1 MPGNGRRLAA
11 CGLAAL
17 LVISTWAAAPG
28 EAVPV
33 ESETIADP
41 AEDPRCRWETPLSE
55 LPEWCLAQVTG
66 PSLITAIP
74 DPRPSAADEPSGD
87 DEPGGQGQGEQA
99 SRPDPVILK
108 SQPPQPSPLPDRIGS
123 GQADPAVTVNL
134 TVDAQA
140 ASGDQDYVEEGETRT
155 VTLKAALPNGASP
168 LTAAAAFT
176 VSIAADTA
184 ESSDFTAPA
193 TAAVTINAGQ
203 TSGSA
208 TFSFTAAA
216 DTILEGL
223 ETVSLTSSLAGYSVN
238 PASLTI
244 RDADAR
250 FTVSANPTAISE
262 DAGATSV
269 ALTVAFPDA
278 LTSELTSETRVAF
291 AVTGAGA
298 VAGDDFADIS
308 DFTVA
313 VAVGAVRGS
322 GSVTL
327 APVDD
332 VVDETSVEQVLFTGS
347 AWGRTASAAV
357 TITDDDVA
365 PAAVDLAVDVS
376 SDPGLQTVLA
386 EDAGRTTITVSAEFA
401 SGTAVEQDTTLTL
414 RMSSLFTSNFTLT
427 IPKNAVRGAAY
438 LNITPQDNNVA
449 GEAPAVVSVSLSG
462 TSTYTVRPA
471 EFTIEDDEEAV
482 INLHPIRCQDANA
495 TAIYEQTPN
504 ADGCWHIK
512 GAPAPGSVTSAGVLV
527 RNLTFSR
534 GSATLNTD
542 FNVVFPT
549 EPSLLD
555 FIRFDAGGDTPQ
567 QFAVI
572 RLAAIDDG
580 ERNEGVETIVIEGEA
595 DRGFRVRP
603 AAIRIYDNDNS
614 TGRINLTV
622 DASSTLPGVQ
632 PSVGESSGTQQ
643 VTVTAAYADG
653 ATRAWATAVTVS
665 VAGAGGTYGA
675 EAEDFA
681 AVDNFTVTIAA
692 NASSGSATFNL
703 TPAED
708 ELLEGPEDIALSGVA
723 APFIVNRALVTIDDD
738 ETIPVVNLIVDA
750 QPDNGVQGYVNEG
763 DSRTVNLTAS
773 VPQGAAALT
782 EAATF
787 TVTIAADTAEAADFT
802 APSTVNLTIAAGQH
816 SDTATFSFSAA
827 ADTVLEGL
835 ETVSVTSSL
844 DGYIVNPT
852 ALTIRDEDSR
862 YRLGLS
868 RTSVNENGGAA
879 SINVAVEFPT
889 ALTSEL
895 ASEIRVPVSVTG
907 DGATAGVDFADIP
920 DFTVPIAAGA
930 RRGSVT
936 VTLTPTDDSI
946 DETALERALF
956 TAAVFGQRARVY
968 VTIVDDDS
976 APTAVNLTA
985 DVSSDPGVQTSI
997 AEDAGITTVT
1007 VTAEFASGA
1016 RDVDTALRL
1025 FVQGE
1030 TASIPVPA
1038 LLNPGDYTV
1047 KTTADIRVTIPKN
1060 QVRGTATFQ
1069 ITPVND
1075 DIIEGPETVEVDLHY
1090 LVRSSPYTFRRA
1102 LITIED
1108 NEPAVVNLRADAVNC
1123 QTTGDDPATMSK
1135 LGEGDGMTCFE
1146 ISGSFPSGVFPAEN
1160 VTVRDLTF
1168 TGGTATL
1175 GSDFTAAFPV
1185 VGRNT
1190 VTLATGNPTTVTS
1203 ARVDITAL
1211 DDNIM
1216 DEGFETIVIEG
1227 RAPGYT
1233 VRPTAILLAD
1243 NDLSV
1248 KHIYLTVDADGGL
1261 AGNQPSLGEGATGQT
1276 VTVTAQ
1282 YAFTSGIVRRTAAPI
1297 TVSVAAA
1304 GGTRAAE
1311 ADDFTAVS
1319 NFTLTIP
1326 DGQHLATGTF
1336 SLTTADDQRVE
1347 GAEDLLISGTASGFT
1362 VIGARLTIDDDD
1374 APPAIVLSA
1383 DADDATAGMQT
1394 SLGEAAAATAARVTA
1409 TVPGGKTFESAVDV
1423 TVSAE
1428 GPGGEGEAEAADFA
1442 EVENFTITI
1451 PAGQS
1456 SGSATF
1462 TLDPVDDNYAEGTE
1476 EIILSGV
1483 SNTAGV
1489 RVTGA
1494 VLEIADNDDPPA
1506 AAALSVDLD
1515 GSTNGDQ
1522 NTIGEGDAAATVTV
1536 AARFPAGSSVFE
1548 TDTAVTVTVTGEGT
1562 AGKAEASD
1570 FTTDLTNSELRLT
1583 IPAGAREATGSFTL
1597 TITDDEVGDIIP
1609 ETITVAGSSARS
1621 GLTVTST
1628 AITINSDNETRPA
1641 STTIVLSA
1649 DLDDSTL
1656 PVETAIAEGESST
1669 VRVTASLPDES
1680 TPAETDT
1687 VVSATLSSAGA
1698 ATSEAGDFSTDL
1710 TNGTLA
1716 VTIPAGSRSG
1726 SATFTLTAA
1735 DDNVGGEGA
1744 ETVLIT
1750 GSTSAA
1756 GFATPTPSSFT
1767 ITDADEMMV
1776 ILDFDMD
1783 TSTPSRE
1790 VSASEG
1796 GGPYSGVQVRARIA
1810 LPSEPSDPQEHFE
1823 SDAVLTVLITDAGEA
1838 TAEADDFSTDLA
1850 NNALRLT
1857 IPAGQTLSTGTFTLT
1872 VAEDNLFEGT
1882 ETIALSGSTAVPGVT
1897 FLYGQN
1903 SKISIVDNET
1913 RPVITLTV
1921 DTDPEVLGD
1930 QNYIPEGVS
1939 NRKITVT
1946 ASVPAGSAERES
1958 DTVITISTSAV
1969 TASMSGDYDLFA
1981 WGEGGLMQLTLPRTA
1996 ERATGDFTLTVE
2008 ADSHVE
2014 GSETFQIIGSAA
2026 DFMVS
2031 DVSTIQPATV
2041 IIDDGDN
2048 PSVVYLR
2055 VDTDGGTA
2063 GAQKTVAEG
2072 ATAVVSVTLTLPN
2085 NAVLSADRTVT
2096 VSLASAGQPGGAEA
2110 SDFTAVAPF
2119 AVSLIT
2125 GSYTGSGTFNLEVL
2139 DDTVADV
2146 LPELLSV
2153 SGSSSGRTVRGDYIS
2168 INEDNETFPTVNLSA
2183 GPSSV
2188 TEGASGAAATVSVTA
2203 SLTGAAGLEGDLPV
2217 TVSVTANG
2225 GSGMASAADFEPVP
2239 DFTLTISKDTRTGS
2253 ATFRLDDTDD
2263 NVAGEG
2269 PEKILITGTGPSG
2282 VTVTG
2287 SEVSI
2292 ADGDQPPTIINL
2304 GVDADDSATGVQ
2316 SSVTE
2321 GAASATARVTASF
2334 PQGAP
2339 VLTTATT
2346 VPVTITGGGG
2356 SGQAEAAD
2364 FAPVTGFDVI
2374 IPAGASSGSAVF
2386 TLATV
2391 QDDYAEGAET
2401 ITVAGILAGF
2411 TVNSGSVTIDDDDA
2425 APTVINLGV
2434 DVDSGTTGE
2443 QTAIAEAAAATE
2455 VTVTAGWD
2463 GAAVLNTDTVVAV
2476 SVTGGGGSGEAEA
2489 ADFTAVP
2496 NFNITIPAGSSS
2508 AAGTFTL
2515 TLLDDS
2521 LAEGAENLT
2530 VSGTTAAAGFTTV
2543 NSASI
2548 SITDDE
2554 TPPTSIAL
2562 TLNPS
2567 SVNEGDG
2574 ATSVDVTAAF
2584 PVGSKALESATAVSV
2599 SVSGSTA
2606 VAGSDFGAV
2615 SSFTVTI
2622 PAGSVSGMGTFT
2634 FTPVD
2639 DTVAGEGSETV
2650 TVSGSATGF
2659 TVSDA
2664 SLTIADNDVKPT
2676 NIALAVDVDG
2686 GTTGDQTSL
2695 AENAGSVAVSVTV
2708 SLPTGSPTLA
2718 AATAVTVKLVGEPF
2732 WDTSNDDDLVFGL
2745 ARGTVWYIYD
2755 YSTNQTDD
2763 TFTITI
2769 PAGSASATGSFTLT
2783 VVDDSLSEGPETFQ
2797 VTGAATGFTI
2807 NSPQV
2812 TITDNDTTGITLFFS
2827 NSNGVKQPFPQTEL
2841 LREGFDTDP
2850 TSVYYFNGNPFNIP
2864 FAMYMTVGAAV
2875 GQQFVDITVERSG
2888 TAVEGAQTD
2897 TSRDYDLTWSHNTP
2911 DGVFRFG
2918 QNQKIFLSGHQ
2929 CDPVREDSRTCPAPA
2944 QGLYINDDNVAEG
2957 PETLIFTA
2965 RSSIG
2970 VSNSLTLTIADNDVA
2985 PTVINLAVDTDTSTT
3000 ATSETSLMEGDSATE
3015 IMVTASFPDGSAV
3028 LPTPTTV
3035 AVSVM
3040 DNTATSRDHLAVPS
3054 FNVTIPALATSGSA
3068 KFTLTLVDDAIA
3080 EDSETLDVGG
3090 TLAGFTVNPAMI
3102 TISDNETITLT
3113 VDTDGTEDGAQSAV
3127 DEGETDHTVT
3137 VTATLDADSTVL
3149 AADKVVT
3156 VSVAEG
3162 GSDPADAADYTDVSD
3177 FTITIPTGDLSASSD
3192 FDLTTAT
3199 DNIAGEGSET
3209 LSVSGSLTGYKF
3221 NDAEISITD
3230 LTAAPDRLL
3239 FAVDADTS
3247 TGGSQTSIGEGITGR
3262 TVQVSASF
3270 PTGSTVWENSLTI
3283 PSAVGAGTAENS
3295 DYSVSGGSFNL
3306 TIPALGT
3313 ASDVQTFTLTTV
3325 DDDVAGET
3333 DALSIGSAL
3342 TGYTVTP
3349 ASLTITDGDARPTQ
3363 ITLSAVTDH
3372 ATANDSVDEGSDG
3385 EVTVTAAL
3393 SGSIVLETALT
3404 VPVVIAPGTSE
3415 GAADYTASSA
3425 SFNITIPALA
3435 SSGSANFT
3443 LTAVD
3448 DAVAGET
3455 DAVDVDGGTLSG
3467 YSITGTKVKLIDK
3480 DAAPTGISL
3489 LLDAD
3494 PDTGGD
3500 QTSVGEGVT
3509 GRTVAVRAEW
3519 VNSAVQLENSL
3530 VIPVTVSAG
3539 TAESGDY
3546 SVTGSSF
3553 NVTLP
3558 GAGASAS
3565 SSSFTLTVN
3574 DDNVAGETDALS
3586 VGGTLS
3592 GYTITAASLTLG
3604 DSDSKPTAIALSIA
3618 TDHQTANDSVAEGT
3632 DGAVTVTASFPATGA
3647 VLETALSV
3655 PVVIGQGTTDGA
3667 DDYTVSSSSFNVSI
3681 PAGSHSG
3688 TADFTLTAKDDEVA
3702 DGAETV
3708 SVGGG
3713 TLAGYAITATKVKII
3728 DTDVAPSVINLT
3740 IDTSSASGVQTSV
3753 GEGVSGRSVRV
3764 WAAFPDGSAVLE
3776 SAVTVPVVVRRGTAE
3791 ASDYSVD
3798 DATFNVT
3805 IGAGT
3810 RRSATA
3816 GTFSLTTE
3824 DDDVSAET
3832 DALSVGGGTLS
3843 GYAINPASLTITDGD
3858 VAPTS
3863 VTLTVDADSNT
3874 SGNQTSV
3881 GEGVSG
3887 RSVRVWAAF
3896 PDASVPREGAVTIP
3910 VTVSAGT
3917 AEASDYSVDDATF
3930 DVTIGAGTLTSAAP
3944 GSFSLRVNDD
3954 NVAGESDKLSVG
3966 GALSGYTITPAGLT
3980 LGDSDTKPS
3989 GIKLT
3994 VNPTSSAEDGVGRSV
4009 SVWAEF
4015 PAAGAVLE
4023 GSLAVPVVVSAG
4035 TAEASD
4041 YSVDDA
4047 TFEVTIGAGTHK
4059 SATAGTFSLTVN
4071 NDDVAGESDALS
4083 VGGGALSGY
4092 TITPATLTLGDADTA
4107 PTAVALTIDTD
4118 SGATGEQTSV
4128 GEGVSGRSVRVWA
4141 AFPNGSVVREGDVT
4155 VPVTV
4160 AAGTAEGSDYSIID
4174 NTFDVTIGAGTLKS
4188 ATAGTF
4194 SLTVNDDN
4202 VAGESDA
4209 LSVGG
4214 ALSGYTI
4221 TPADLTLGDSDAKP
4235 SGIKLTVNPTSS
4247 AEDGVGRSV
4256 SVWAELPA
4264 AGAVLEGSLAVP
4276 VVVSAGTAEASDYTV
4291 DDADFEVTIG
4301 AGTHKSATAGSFTL
4315 TVNEDDVAGE
4325 SDALSVGGGTLS
4337 GYTITPASL
4346 TLGDADSAPTA
4357 VTLTIDTDSGATGE
4371 QTSVGEGVSGRSV
4384 RVWAAFPNG
4393 SVVREGD
4400 VTVPVTVAAGT
4411 AEGSDYS
4418 IVDNTFDVTIG
4429 AGTLKSATAGTFSLT
4444 VNDDNVAGESDKLS
4458 VGGTLSGYTITPAD
4472 LTLGDSDAKPSGI
4485 KLTVNPTS
4493 SVEDGTPRSVSV
4505 WAEFPAAGAVLE
4517 GSLAVPVVVSAGTA
4531 EASDY
4536 TVDDAD
4542 FEVTIGAGTHKSAT
4556 AGSFT
4561 LTVNDDDVSGESD
4574 ALSVGGGTLSGYT
4587 ITPADLTLDD
4597 ADAAPTAVTLT
4608 IDADSGT
4615 DGAQTSVGEGVSG
4628 RSVSVWAA
4636 FPDGS
4641 VPRESDVKVPVT
4653 VSAGTAEAA
4662 DYQIDDNTFEVTIG
4676 AGTLTSAAAGTFSLT
4691 VNDDDVSAES
4701 DKLSVGG
4708 TLNGYLISAA
4718 DLTLGDADVAPT
4730 AVTLTVDAD
4739 GNANGAQTSVGE
4751 GVSGRSV
4758 SVWAAFPDSSVPR
4771 EGDVTVPV
4779 TVAAGTAEG
4788 SDYSIVDNTFEVTIG
4803 AGTLKSATAGTFSL
4817 MVNDDNV
4824 AGESDAL
4831 SVGGTLNGYTI
4842 TPASVTLG
4850 DSDVE
4855 PSGITLTVNPTSSAE
4870 DGVARSVSVWAE
4882 FPAAGAVLEGSLA
4895 VPVVVSAGTAEASDY
4910 SVDDADFEVT
4920 IGAGTHKSATAG
4932 SFTVTV
4938 NDDDVSGESDALSV
4952 GGGTLSGY
4960 TITPADLTL
4969 GDADAAPTA
4978 VTLTIDTDSGANGEQ
4993 TSVGEGVSGRSVSVW
5008 AAFPDSSI
5016 PREGDVTVPVM
5027 VAAGTA
5033 EGSDYSIVDNTFEVT
5048 IGAGTLKSA
5057 TAGTFSLTVDDD
5069 NVAGESDAL
5078 SVGGALNGYT
5088 ITPAGLTLG
5097 DSDVKPSAITLTVN
5111 PTSSAEDGAARSVSV
5126 WAEFPA
5132 AGAVLEGSLAVPVVV
5147 GAGTA
5152 EGSDYS
5158 IVDNTFEVTIGA
5170 GTLKS
5175 ATAGSFT
5182 LTVNNDDVAGESDA
5196 LSVGGGTL
5204 SGYTIT
5210 PADLTLGDADTAPDS
5225 VILTIDTD
5233 SGATGEQTS
5242 VGEGVSSRSVRVWA
5256 AFPNGSVVREGHV
5269 TVPVTVAAGTAEG
5282 SDYSIVDNTFE
5293 VTIGAG
5299 TLKSATAGTFSLTV
5313 NDDNVAGESDQLSVG
5328 GALSGYTITP
5338 ADLTLGDSDAKPSGI
5353 TVTVNPTNAAEDG
5366 TPRSVSVWA
5375 EFPAAGAVLEGSLAV
5390 PVVVGAGTAEASDY
5404 SVDDADF
5411 TVTIGAGTHK
5421 SAVAG
5426 TFSLTVNNDD
5436 MAGESDAL
5444 SVGGGTL
5451 SGYTITPANLTLGD
5465 ADAAPTQITLS
5476 ANPSAVPEGSANRSV
5491 SVTAAWSGSVTL
5503 ESALTIP
5510 VTIGAG
5516 TAEQSDY
5523 AIADNTFD
5531 VTIGGGAASGSASF
5545 TVTVRDDNVAGESDK
5560 LRVAGV
5566 KAGYDI
5572 AAAGV
5577 TLGDSDS
5584 KPAQITMS
5592 VDADPDTDGSQTD
5605 VPEGV
5610 SGRSVSVWA
5619 GFPAMGAVLE
5629 SDVTV
5634 DVSVGAGTAQ
5644 AADYSTSGTS
5654 GLTVTIGAGTHKS
5667 ASAASF
5673 TLDTTA
5679 DSIAGESNEAL
5690 SISGSVAGD
5699 SSYSFTAASLSITDR
5714 DSQPARILLTVDA
5727 DPGTSGAQTSVAEGV
5742 ANRTVRVTAAFPAGS
5757 AALTEDLQVPVTV
5770 AAGTAEASDYSVSG
5784 ASFTITIAAAQTS
5797 GTGTFTLTVNDD
5809 DVSGESDALEIKGG
5823 TLNDYTITSASLTL
5837 GDADSAPTAITL
5849 TVDADSETTGEQ
5861 TSVAEGVTSR
5871 TVSVTAAFPDDA
5883 VPREGAATVA
5893 VTVTAGSAE
5902 AGDYAIDDNTFSV
5915 TIGAGTLSSATKGTF
5930 SLTVHDDNVAGE
5942 TDALAINGS
5951 VTGYLVTGTSLTLGD
5966 SDPSPDSVTLTA
5978 SPSQAAEDGAARSVS
5993 VWAEL
5998 PAAGPVLEGSLA
6010 VPVEVAAGT
6019 AEASDYS
6026 VDDADFTVTI
6036 GAGVHKSATAGSFS
6050 LTVKNDNVAG
6060 ELDALQIQGGTLAG
6074 YTITPASL
6082 TLGDADAAP
6091 TAITLSANPSSVSEG
6106 SANRSVSVTA
6116 AWSGATTLE
6125 SAVTVPVTVAKGTA
6139 EQSDYVI
6146 VDNTFDVIIGAGAA
6160 SGSASFTLTV
6170 HDDNVSGESD
6180 ELQVSGVKAGYSI
6193 ADAGVT
6199 LGDSDTAPTA
6209 ITVTVDADSD
6219 REGRQSA
6226 VAEGASG
6233 RTVKIWAA
6241 FPAGS
6246 APREGDVTVTL
6257 TVGDGTTN
6265 GAADYSATGT
6275 SALSVTI
6282 GAGDLESATPASFTL
6297 TTEDDDISGETNEA
6311 LAVDGSVSGGAVY
6324 TVTGAQLRITDGD
6337 TPPDRVLLTVDVDGE
6352 ASGDQ
6357 NTVDEGISDR
6367 TVTVT
6372 AAFPDGS
6379 PSLPSPLPV
6388 PVLVADGTAE
6398 DADYSVSSDFFTITI
6413 AAGASSGTATFDLT
6427 VADDN
6432 VAGETDAI
6440 EVKGG
6445 SLDDYTIEK
6454 ADISITDADVA
6465 PTRIIL
6471 SVDDTEVPEGA
6482 SETITITAAF
6492 PAGSAVLETGVRATA
6507 AVTAGGSTSIADYE
6521 ASPANFNIDI
6531 AAGASSGQGSFRLR
6545 AADDDIAGEHDHVK
6559 VTGSATGFTLND
6571 PVTVN
6576 IKDTDPDPAGILLD
6590 VNKNQ
6595 VLEGTDEEVT
6605 VTAVFDGAKWDANTM
6620 VEIKVEAG
6628 TAEEDD
6634 FQVDDNKFTVTI
6646 YKETSSA
6653 SSSFQLT
6660 ANRDADRDNE
6670 EITITGLEKGGTF
6683 AVVQAKVTITDTS
6696 PAPGRE
6702 DPGEEDPPED
6712 PPVVPPDQ
6720 PGPPVVIPPAPPAP
6734 PAPPGPPGPP
6744 APGETSPAPARVL
6757 SSDASLRSLRAS
6769 PGSLSPAFAPAALR
6783 YELAVSANVWTVQV
6797 DPVPNHER
6805 ARVTIDGTAVSG
6817 AHRVFLGTDRA
6828 SIEVVVTAEDGTV
6841 QVYRLAITRGTG
6853 PGFADALP
6861 ALTACTGEALRPAG
6875 FEDVAGWFSEDD
6887 INCIGYYG
6895 ITLGRSPTRFAP
6907 SEVVPRWQMAL
6918 FLFRAAGP
6926 AGISLPEPQDQGFT
6940 DISGLSQEAK
6950 AAANMMAQLGVMPGS
6965 DGKFDPQGKISRA
6978 LMAMM
6983 LDAFLGLVTVGEG
6996 GVARDSVE
7004 PDLTLFADIDDL
7016 PEAGQLAIRRIF
7028 EMGVTRG
7035 TSQTAFKPGNP
7046 VTRGQMAQFIAR
7058 TLAHTIARPIGV
7070 SIQTDPST
7078 RAGERVDVVVS
7089 VRDEDFRPVTGAPV
7103 DLFTASDPAAA
7114 LTAAGSCAPGRIAQ
7128 AGPGS
7133 TPCAI
7138 DARDPA
7144 TGRTGDLRAATTRT
7158 PGTAIWAWTAPQGAK
7173 LNDSHTPARLD
7184 FR

>member
-1 MPGNGRRLAA
+1 MPGNRRRLVA

-17 LVISTWAAAPG
+17 LVISTWAAPPG
-28 EAVPV
+28 EAVPA
-33 ESETIADP
+33 ELETVAGP
-41 AEDPRCRWETPLSE
+41 AEDPRCRWETPLPE
-55 LPEWCLAQVTG
+55 LPEWCLSQVTG

-74 DPRPSAADEPSGD
+74 DPRPAADD
-87 DEPGGQGQGEQA
+87 DPGGQSQDEKA
-99 SRPDPVILK
+99 SRPDPVISR

-140 ASGDQDYVEEGETRT
+140 VSGDQDYVEEGDTRT

-168 LTAAAAFT
+168 LAASAAFT

-216 DTILEGL
+216 DTILEGS

-250 FTVSANPTAISE
+250 FTVSANPTAVSE
-262 DAGATSV
+262 DAGASSV

-278 LTSELTSETRVAF
+278 LTSELTAETRVAF
-291 AVTGAGA
+291 AVAGAGA
-298 VAGDDFADIS
+298 VAGDDFANIS

-313 VAVGAVRGS
+313 VAAGAVRGS

-347 AWGRTASAAV
+347 ALGRTASAAV
-357 TITDDDVA
+357 TITDDDDA
-365 PAAVDLAVDVS
+365 PAAVNLAVDVS

-386 EDAGRTTITVSAEFA
+386 EDAGRTTITVNAEFA
-401 SGTAVEQDTTLTL
+401 SGTAVEQDTSLTL
-414 RMSSLFTSNFTLT
+414 RMSSLLASDFTVT

-438 LNITPQDNNVA
+438 INITPQDNNVA
-449 GEAPAVVSVSLSG
+449 GEAPRTVSVSMSG

-512 GAPAPGSVTSAGVLV
+512 AAPPPGSVTSAGVLV

-534 GSATLNTD
+534 GSAELDTD

-572 RLAAIDDG
+572 RLNSIDDG

-653 ATRAWATAVTVS
+653 ATRAFATAVAVS

-675 EAEDFA
+675 EAADFA
-681 AVDNFTVTIAA
+681 AVNNFTVNIAA
-692 NASSGSATFNL
+692 GASSGSATFNL
-703 TPAED
+703 TPVED

-738 ETIPVVNLIVDA
+738 DKIPVVNLIVDA
-750 QPDNGVQGYVNEG
+750 QPDNGAQGYVNEG
-763 DSRTVNLTAS
+763 DSRTVTLTAS

-787 TVTIAADTAEAADFT
+787 TVAIAADTAEAADFT

-844 DGYIVNPT
+844 AGYIVNPT

-879 SINVAVEFPT
+879 SIDVAVEFTT

-895 ASEIRVPVSVTG
+895 TSEIRVPVSVTG
-907 DGATAGVDFADIP
+907 DGAVAGVDFADIP
-920 DFTVPIAAGA
+920 DFTVTVPAGA

-936 VTLTPTDDSI
+936 VTLTPVDDSI
-946 DETALERALF
+946 DETAVERVLF
-956 TAAVFGQRARVY
+956 TAALFGQRARAY

-1025 FVQGE
+1025 FVSGE
-1030 TASIPVPA
+1030 TASTRFG
-1038 LLNPGDYTV
+1038 LNPGDYTV
-1047 KTTADIRVTIPKN
+1047 TTAVINVTIPKN
-1060 QVRGTATFQ
+1060 QVRGSATFR

-1075 DIIEGPETVEVDLHY
+1075 DLIEGPETVKVDLHY
-1090 LVRSSPYTFRRA
+1090 NDITSSPYTFRKA

-1108 NEPAVVNLRADAVNC
+1108 NEPAVVNLRADAVKC
-1123 QTTGDDPATMSK
+1123 GPDDNPATMSK

-1146 ISGSFPSGVFPAEN
+1146 ISGSFPSGVFPTAN
-1160 VTVRDLTF
+1160 ITVRDLTF

-1175 GSDFTAAFPV
+1175 GADFTAAFPV

-1190 VTLATGNPTTVTS
+1190 ITLTPGDSTNVTS

-1216 DEGFETIVIEG
+1216 NEGFETIVVEG

-1243 NDLSV
+1243 NDLSAN
-1248 KHIYLTVDADGGL
+1248 HIYLTVDADGTL
-1261 AGNQPSLGEGATGQT
+1261 AGNQPSLGEGETGQT

-1282 YAFTSGIVRRTAAPI
+1282 YAFTSGIVRRTAADI

-1304 GGTRAAE
+1304 GGARAAE

-1326 DGQHLATGTF
+1326 AGQHLATGTF

-1347 GAEDLLISGTASGFT
+1347 GAEDLLISGSATGFT

-1374 APPAIVLSA
+1374 APPAIALSA
-1383 DADDATAGMQT
+1383 DADDATAGTQT

-1409 TVPGGKTFESAVDV
+1409 TVPDGKTFESAVDV

-1428 GPGGEGEAEAADFA
+1428 GPGGVGEAEAADFA

-1462 TLDPVDDNYAEGTE
+1462 TLDPVEDNYAEGAE
-1476 EIILSGV
+1476 EITLSGV

-1489 RVTGA
+1489 RITGA

-1515 GSTNGDQ
+1515 GATDGDQ
-1522 NTIGEGDAAATVTV
+1522 NTIGEGDAAAV
-1536 AARFPAGSSVFE
+1536 AAVAVSFPAGSSVFE

-1562 AGKAEASD
+1562 TGKAEASD
-1570 FTTDLTNSELRLT
+1570 FTTDLPNSGLLLT
-1583 IPAGAREATGSFTL
+1583 IPAGGRQARGVFTL
-1597 TITDDEVGDIIP
+1597 TITDDEVGDDVP

-1641 STTIVLSA
+1641 STPIVLSA

-1669 VRVTASLPDES
+1669 VRVTASLPDGS
-1680 TPAETDT
+1680 VPAETDT

-1698 ATSEAGDFSTDL
+1698 ATAEAGDFSTDL

-1756 GFATPTPSSFT
+1756 GFATPTASSFT

-1783 TSTPSRE
+1783 TSTPSRD

-1810 LPSEPSDPQEHFE
+1810 LPEEPSDPQEHFE

-1838 TAEADDFSTDLA
+1838 TAEAGDFSTDLP
-1850 NNALRLT
+1850 NNALQLT

-1872 VAEDNLFEGT
+1872 VAEDTLYEGT

-1897 FLYGQN
+1897 FRYGQN
-1903 SKISIVDNET
+1903 SEISIADNET

-1930 QNYIPEGVS
+1930 QNYVPEGVS

-1958 DTVITISTSAV
+1958 DTVIAISTRAV
-1969 TASMSGDYDLFA
+1969 TALSMSGDYDLAA

-1996 ERATGDFTLTVE
+1996 ERATGDFALTVE

-2014 GSETFQIIGSAA
+2014 GSEAFQITGSAA
-2026 DFMVS
+2026 EFMDS
-2031 DVSTIQPATV
+2031 NANTIQPATV

-2072 ATAVVSVTLTLPN
+2072 ATAVVTVTLTLPN
-2085 NAVLSADRTVT
+2085 NAIMSADRTVT
-2096 VSLASAGQPGGAEA
+2096 VSVAGAGQPGGAEA

-2119 AVSLIT
+2119 AVSLIA

-2153 SGSSSGRTVRGDYIS
+2153 SGSSSGWTARGDYIS
-2168 INEDNETFPTVNLSA
+2168 INEDNETFPTVNLVA

-2188 TEGASGAAATVSVTA
+2188 TEGASGAAAAVSVTA

-2253 ATFRLDDTDD
+2253 ASFRLDDTDD

-2287 SEVSI
+2287 SEISI

-2304 GVDADDSATGVQ
+2304 GVDADDSATGIQ

-2321 GAASATARVTASF
+2321 GAAGATARVTASF

-2364 FAPVTGFDVI
+2364 FTPVTGFDVI
-2374 IPAGASSGSAVF
+2374 IPAGASSGSATF

-2425 APTVINLGV
+2425 APTVINLSV

-2443 QTAIAEAAAATE
+2443 QTALAEAAAATE
-2455 VTVTAGWD
+2455 VTVTAGWA
-2463 GAAVLNTDTVVAV
+2463 GAAVLTTDTVVTV
-2476 SVTGGGGSGEAEA
+2476 SVAGGGGSGEAEA
-2489 ADFTAVP
+2489 ADFTAVT
-2496 NFNITIPAGSSS
+2496 NFNITIPAGQSS

-2515 TLLDDS
+2515 TLIDDD

-2530 VSGTTAAAGFTTV
+2530 VSGTTAAPGFTTV

-2554 TPPTSIAL
+2554 TPPTSITL

-2574 ATSVDVTAAF
+2574 ATSIDVTAAF
-2584 PVGSKALESATAVSV
+2584 PVGSMALESATAVSV

-2606 VAGSDFGAV
+2606 SAGSDFGAV

-2622 PAGSVSGMGTFT
+2622 PAGSLSGMGTFT

-2639 DTVAGEGSETV
+2639 DTVAGEGSETA

-2659 TVSDA
+2659 TVADA

-2676 NIALAVDVDG
+2676 NIVLTVDVDG

-2708 SLPTGSPTLA
+2708 SLPTGSPVLA
-2718 AATAVTVKLVGEPF
+2718 AATPVTVKLVGEIF

-2745 ARGTVWYIYD
+2745 ARGTVWSIYD

-2783 VVDDSLSEGPETFQ
+2783 VVDDTLSEGPETFQ

-2827 NSNGVKQPFPQTEL
+2827 NSNGVKQPFPATSL

-2850 TSVYYFNGNPFNIP
+2850 TTIYYFRGLPFNIP
-2864 FAMYMTVGAAV
+2864 FSMYMTVGAAV

-2888 TAVEGAQTD
+2888 TAAEGPQTD
-2897 TSRDYDLTWSHNTP
+2897 TSRDYDLTWSRNTP
-2911 DGVFRFG
+2911 DGVFRMG
-2918 QNQKIFLSGHQ
+2918 QNQKIFLSGYQ

-3102 TISDNETITLT
+3102 TIADNETITLT
-3113 VDTDGTEDGAQSAV
+3113 VDTDGIEDGAQSAV

-3149 AADKVVT
+3149 AEATVVT

-3177 FTITIPTGDLSASSD
+3177 FTITIPEGDLAASSD

-3247 TGGSQTSIGEGITGR
+3247 TGGAQTSIGEGITGR
-3262 TVQVSASF
+3262 TVEVSASF

-3306 TIPALGT
+3306 TIPALGS

-3325 DDDVAGET
+3325 DDDVAGES

-3342 TGYTVTP
+3342 AGYTVTP

-3372 ATANDSVDEGSDG
+3372 ATANDSVDEGTDG

-3435 SSGSANFT
+3435 SSGSSNFT

-3455 DAVDVDGGTLSG
+3455 DAVAVNGGTLSG
-3467 YSITGTKVKLIDK
+3467 YAITGTKVKLIDK
-3480 DAAPTGISL
+3480 DVAPTEISL

-3494 PDTGGD
+3494 PNTGGD

-3519 VNSAVQLENSL
+3519 ANSAVQLENSL

-3558 GAGASAS
+3558 GAGAAAS

-3574 DDNVAGETDALS
+3574 DDNVAGEIDALS
-3586 VGGTLS
+3586 VGGTLA
-3592 GYTITAASLTLG
+3592 GYTITAASLALG
-3604 DSDSKPTAIALSIA
+3604 DSDSKPASIALSIA

-3632 DGAVTVTASFPATGA
+3632 DGAVTVTASFPAAGA

-3708 SVGGG
+3708 SVEGG
-3713 TLAGYAITATKVKII
+3713 TLTGYAITATKVKII

-3798 DATFNVT
+3798 DDTFNVT

-3832 DALSVGGGTLS
+3832 DVLSVGGGTLS

-3863 VTLTVDADSNT
+3863 VTLTVDADANT
-3874 SGNQTSV
+3874 SGNQDSV

-3930 DVTIGAGTLTSAAP
+3930 DVTIGAGTLTSATP

-3954 NVAGESDKLSVG
+3954 NVAGESDALSVG
-3966 GALSGYTITPAGLT
+3966 GTLNGYMITPASVT
-3980 LGDSDTKPS
+3980 LGDSDAKPS
-3989 GIKLT
+3989 GITLT
-3994 VNPTSSAEDGVGRSV
+3994 VNPTSAAEDGVPRSV

-4015 PAAGAVLE
+4015 PAAGPVLE
-4023 GSLAVPVVVSAG
+4023 GSLAVPVVVAAG
-4035 TAEASD
+4035 TAEVSD

-4071 NDDVAGESDALS
+4071 NDNVAGESDALS

-4092 TITPATLTLGDADTA
+4092 TITPATLTLGDADA
-4107 PTAVALTIDTD
+4107 
-4118 SGATGEQTSV
+4118 
-4128 GEGVSGRSVRVWA
+4128 
-4141 AFPNGSVVREGDVT
+4141 
-4155 VPVTV
+4155 
-4160 AAGTAEGSDYSIID
+4160 
-4174 NTFDVTIGAGTLKS
+4174 
-4188 ATAGTF
+4188 
-4194 SLTVNDDN
+4194 
-4202 VAGESDA
+4202 
-4209 LSVGG
+4209 
-4214 ALSGYTI
+4214 
-4221 TPADLTLGDSDAKP
+4221 
-4235 SGIKLTVNPTSS
+4235 
-4247 AEDGVGRSV
+4247 
-4256 SVWAELPA
+4256 
-4264 AGAVLEGSLAVP
+4264 
-4276 VVVSAGTAEASDYTV
+4276 
-4291 DDADFEVTIG
+4291 
-4301 AGTHKSATAGSFTL
+4301 
-4315 TVNEDDVAGE
+4315 
-4325 SDALSVGGGTLS
+4325 
-4337 GYTITPASL
+4337 
-4346 TLGDADSAPTA
+4346 APTA

-4384 RVWAAFPNG
+4384 RVWAAFPDG

-4444 VNDDNVAGESDKLS
+4444 VNDDNVAGESDALSVGGALSGYLITAADLTLGDSDAKPSSITLTVNPTNAAEDGTAGSVSVWAEFPAAGPVLEGSLAVPVVVSAGTAEASDYSVDDADFEVTIGAGTHKSATAGSFTLTVNDDDVAGESDALSVGGGALSGYTITPASLTLGDADAASTAVILTIDTDSGATGEQTSVGEGVSGRSVRVWAAFPDGSVVREDDITVPVTVVAGTAEGSDYSIVDNTFDVTIGAGTLKSATAGTFSLTVNDDNVAGESDKLS
-4458 VGGTLSGYTITPAD
+4458 VGGALSGYMISPAGLTLGDSDALPSGITLTVNPTSAAEGGAPRSVSVWAEFPAAGAVLEGSLAVPVIVSAGTAEASDYSVDDADFEVTIGAGAHKSATAGSFTLTVNNDDVSGESDALSVGGGTLSGYTITPAD
-4472 LTLGDSDAKPSGI
+4472 LTLGDADAAPTAITLTIDADSGTDGEQTSVGEGVSNRSVSVWAAFPDGSVPRESDVKVPVVVSAGTAEASDYQIDDNTFEVTIGAGTLKSAAAGTFSLTVNDDDVSAESDALSVGGTLNGYLISAADLTLGDADAAPTAVTLTIDTDSGTNGEQTSVGEGVSGRSVSVWAAFPDSSVPRESAVTVPVAVTAGTAEASDYGIVDNTFEVTIGAGTLKSATAGTFSLTVNDDNVAGESDKLSVGGTLNGYLITPAGLTLGDSDVRPSGI
-4485 KLTVNPTS
+4485 TLTVNPTS
-4493 SVEDGTPRSVSV
+4493 SAEDGVARSVSV
-4505 WAEFPAAGAVLE
+4505 WAEFPATGAVLE

-4561 LTVNDDDVSGESD
+4561 LTVNDDDVSGEAD

-4587 ITPADLTLDD
+4587 ITAADLTLGD
-4597 ADAAPTAVTLT
+4597 ADAAPTDIALT
-4608 IDADSGT
+4608 IDADSGAN
-4615 DGAQTSVGEGVSG
+4615 GEQTSADEGVSS

-4641 VPRESDVKVPVT
+4641 VPRE
-4653 VSAGTAEAA
+4653 
-4662 DYQIDDNTFEVTIG
+4662 
-4676 AGTLTSAAAGTFSLT
+4676 
-4691 VNDDDVSAES
+4691 
-4701 DKLSVGG
+4701 
-4708 TLNGYLISAA
+4708 
-4718 DLTLGDADVAPT
+4718 GDI
-4730 AVTLTVDAD
+4730 
-4739 GNANGAQTSVGE
+4739 
-4751 GVSGRSV
+4751 R
-4758 SVWAAFPDSSVPR
+4758 
-4771 EGDVTVPV
+4771 VPV

-4803 AGTLKSATAGTFSL
+4803 AGTLKSASAGTFSL
-4817 MVNDDNV
+4817 TVNDDNV

-4831 SVGGTLNGYTI
+4831 SVGGALFGYTV
-4842 TPASVTLG
+4842 TPADLTLG
-4850 DSDVE
+4850 DSDVR

-4870 DGVARSVSVWAE
+4870 DGVARSVSVWAEFPATGAVLEGSLAVPVIVSAGTAEASDYSVDDADFEVTIGAGAHKSAAAGSFTLTVNNDDVSGESDALSVGGGTLSGYTITPANLTLGDADTAPTTVTLTIDTDSGATGEQTSVGEGVSNRSVRVWAAFPDGSVVLEGDITVPVTVTAGTAEASDYSIVDNTFEVTIGAGTLKSATAGTFSLTVNDDNVAGESDALSVGGALSGYTVTPADLTLGDSDAQPSGIKLTVNPTSSAEDGVGRSVSVWAE

-4910 SVDDADFEVT
+4910 SVDDADFT
-4920 IGAGTHKSATAG
+4920 
-4932 SFTVTV
+4932 
-4938 NDDDVSGESDALSV
+4938 
-4952 GGGTLSGY
+4952 
-4960 TITPADLTL
+4960 
-4969 GDADAAPTA
+4969 
-4978 VTLTIDTDSGANGEQ
+4978 
-4993 TSVGEGVSGRSVSVW
+4993 
-5008 AAFPDSSI
+5008 
-5016 PREGDVTVPVM
+5016 
-5027 VAAGTA
+5027 
-5033 EGSDYSIVDNTFEVT
+5033 
-5048 IGAGTLKSA
+5048 
-5057 TAGTFSLTVDDD
+5057 
-5069 NVAGESDAL
+5069 
-5078 SVGGALNGYT
+5078 
-5088 ITPAGLTLG
+5088 
-5097 DSDVKPSAITLTVN
+5097 
-5111 PTSSAEDGAARSVSV
+5111 
-5126 WAEFPA
+5126 
-5132 AGAVLEGSLAVPVVV
+5132 
-5147 GAGTA
+5147 
-5152 EGSDYS
+5152 
-5158 IVDNTFEVTIGA
+5158 
-5170 GTLKS
+5170 
-5175 ATAGSFT
+5175 
-5182 LTVNNDDVAGESDA
+5182 
-5196 LSVGGGTL
+5196 
-5204 SGYTIT
+5204 
-5210 PADLTLGDADTAPDS
+5210 
-5225 VILTIDTD
+5225 
-5233 SGATGEQTS
+5233 
-5242 VGEGVSSRSVRVWA
+5242 
-5256 AFPNGSVVREGHV
+5256 
-5269 TVPVTVAAGTAEG
+5269 
-5282 SDYSIVDNTFE
+5282 

-5313 NDDNVAGESDQLSVG
+5313 N
-5328 GALSGYTITP
+5328 
-5338 ADLTLGDSDAKPSGI
+5338 
-5353 TVTVNPTNAAEDG
+5353 
-5366 TPRSVSVWA
+5366 
-5375 EFPAAGAVLEGSLAV
+5375 
-5390 PVVVGAGTAEASDY
+5390 
-5404 SVDDADF
+5404 
-5411 TVTIGAGTHK
+5411 
-5421 SAVAG
+5421 
-5426 TFSLTVNNDD
+5426 NDD
-5436 MAGESDAL
+5436 VAGESDAL
-5444 SVGGGTL
+5444 SVGGTL
-5451 SGYTITPANLTLGD
+5451 SGYTITPASLTLGD
-5465 ADAAPTQITLS
+5465 ADAAPTAITLS
-5476 ANPSAVPEGSANRSV
+5476 ANPSAVPEGSSNRSV
-5491 SVTAAWSGSVTL
+5491 SVTAAWSGSTTL
-5503 ESALTIP
+5503 ESALTVP

-5523 AIADNTFD
+5523 AIADNTID
-5531 VTIGGGAASGSASF
+5531 VTIGGGAASGSAAF
-5545 TVTVRDDNVAGESDK
+5545 TVTVHDDNVAGESDE
-5560 LRVAGV
+5560 LRASGA

-5584 KPAQITMS
+5584 KPVQITMS

-5619 GFPAMGAVLE
+5619 GFPATGAVLE

-5634 DVSVGAGTAQ
+5634 NVSVGAGTAQ
-5644 AADYSTSGTS
+5644 AADYSTRGTS

-5679 DSIAGESNEAL
+5679 DSISDESNEAL

-5699 SSYSFTAASLSITDR
+5699 SSYSFTAASLSITDG
-5714 DSQPARILLTVDA
+5714 DSPPDRILLTVDA
-5727 DPGTSGAQTSVAEGV
+5727 DPGTSGAQTSVGEGV
-5742 ANRTVRVTAAFPAGS
+5742 ANRTVTVTAAFPAGS
-5757 AALTEDLQVPVTV
+5757 AALPEDLEAPVTV

-5784 ASFTITIAAAQTS
+5784 ASFTITIAHGQTS

-5809 DVSGESDALEIKGG
+5809 DVSGESDVLQIKGG
-5823 TLNDYTITSASLTL
+5823 TLNGYTIVPASLTL
-5837 GDADSAPTAITL
+5837 GDADSAPTDITL
-5849 TVDADSETTGEQ
+5849 TVDADSETTGDQ

-5893 VTVTAGSAE
+5893 VKVTAGSAE

-5966 SDPSPDSVTLTA
+5966 SDPSPDSVTLTT
-5978 SPSQAAEDGAARSVS
+5978 SPSQAAEDGSARSVS

-5998 PAAGPVLEGSLA
+5998 PAAGPVLEGSLS

-6050 LTVKNDNVAG
+6050 LTVNNDNVAG
-6060 ELDALQIQGGTLAG
+6060 ESDALRIQGGTLAG
-6074 YTITPASL
+6074 YTIAPASL
-6082 TLGDADAAP
+6082 TLGDADSAP
-6091 TAITLSANPSSVSEG
+6091 TAITLSANPSLVSEG
-6106 SANRSVSVTA
+6106 SANQSVSVTA
-6116 AWSGATTLE
+6116 SWSGATVLE
-6125 SAVTVPVTVAKGTA
+6125 SAVTVPVTIGEGTA

-6146 VDNTFDVIIGAGAA
+6146 ADNTIDVTIGAGAA

-6180 ELQVSGVKAGYSI
+6180 KLQVSGVKAGYSI
-6193 ADAGVT
+6193 ADAGVD
-6199 LGDSDTAPTA
+6199 LGDSDTAPTDIA
-6209 ITVTVDADSD
+6209 VTVDADPD
-6219 REGRQSA
+6219 QEGRQSA
-6226 VAEGASG
+6226 VAEGVSG

-6241 FPAGS
+6241 FPDDS
-6246 APREGDVTVTL
+6246 APREEDVTVTV
-6257 TVGDGTTN
+6257 TVGEGTTD
-6265 GAADYSATGT
+6265 GEDDYSATGT

-6282 GAGDLESATPASFTL
+6282 GAGDLESATPASFSL
-6297 TTEDDDISGETNEA
+6297 TTQDDDISGETNEA
-6311 LAVDGSVSGGAVY
+6311 LAVDGSVSGAAVY
-6324 TVTGAQLRITDGD
+6324 AVTGAQLRITDGD

-6379 PSLPSPLPV
+6379 PSLPSDLAV

-6398 DADYSVSSDFFTITI
+6398 DSDYSVSRDSFTITI
-6413 AAGASSGTATFDLT
+6413 AAGASSGTATFTLT

-6445 SLDDYTIEK
+6445 SLANYTIEK

-6492 PAGSAVLETGVRATA
+6492 PAGSAVLETGVRASA
-6507 AVTAGGSTSIADYE
+6507 AVTAGGSTSISDYV
-6521 ASPANFNIDI
+6521 ATPANFNIDI
-6531 AAGASSGQGSFRLR
+6531 AAGAASGQGSFRLR
-6545 AADDDIAGEHDHVK
+6545 AADDDVAGEHDFVR

-6571 PVTVN
+6571 PVTVH
-6576 IKDTDPDPAGILLD
+6576 IKDTDLDPAGILLSVD
-6590 VNKNQ
+6590 KNR
-6595 VLEGTDEEVT
+6595 VDEGTAEKVT
-6605 VTAVFDGAKWDANTM
+6605 VTAVFDGAKWDSNTM
-6620 VEIKVEAG
+6620 VEIKVEG
-6628 TAEEDD
+6628 STAEEGD
-6634 FQVDDNKFTVTI
+6634 FQVDEDDNKFTVTI
-6646 YKETSSA
+6646 YKETSSV
-6653 SSSFQLT
+6653 SRSFQLT
-6660 ANRDADRDNE
+6660 ANRDTDRDDE
-6670 EITITGLEKGGTF
+6670 EITITGLEKVENF
-6683 AVVQAKVTITDTS
+6683 PVVQTKVTITDTS
-6696 PAPGRE
+6696 SSPGRE
-6702 DPGEEDPPED
+6702 DPGEEDPPAD
-6712 PPVVPPDQ
+6712 PPVDTPPEQ
-6720 PGPPVVIPPAPPAP
+6720 PGPPVVTPPGPTGP
-6734 PAPPGPPGPP
+6734 PPGPPGPP
-6744 APGETSPAPARVL
+6744 APGQASPAPARVL
-6757 SSDASLRSLRAS
+6757 SSDASLRSLRTS
-6769 PGSLSPAFAPAALR
+6769 PGTLSPTFAPAGLR

-6797 DPVPNHER
+6797 APVPNHER

-6841 QVYRLAITRGTG
+6841 QIYRLAITRGTG

-6861 ALTACTGEALRPAG
+6861 ALTACTGEALRPVG

-6926 AGISLPEPQDQGFT
+6926 AGINLPKPQDQGFT
-6940 DISGLSQEAK
+6940 DISGLSEEAK

-7004 PDLTLFADIDDL
+7004 PDLTLFSDIDDL

-7035 TSQTAFKPGNP
+7035 TSQTAFKPGNS

-7058 TLAHTIARPIGV
+7058 TLAHTIARPVGV

-7078 RAGERVDVVVS
+7078 RAGGRVDVVVS
-7089 VRDEDFRPVTGAPV
+7089 VRDENFRPVTGAPV

-7138 DARDPA
+7138 DARDPV
-7144 TGRTGDLRAATTRT
+7144 TGRTGDLRATTTRT